1 VRILK
6 SDRSGYAWTRIPLIS
21 ALLVL
26 GAERT
31 GWAQADTAVTPP
43 AIAREFRGL
52 WVATVDNMD
61 WPSRRDLT
69 TEQQQAEL
77 LAILDRAS
85 ALHMNAIVLQVRPEA
100 DALYESR
107 LEPWSRYL
115 TGTQGRAPNPRWD
128 PLAFAVREAHKRG
141 LELHAWFNPYRAQYV
156 RGEQVAPSHVSV
168 RHPGWVVPYGPYRWM
183 NPGITAVRQRMVDV
197 LVDVVDR
204 YDIDG
209 VHIDDYFYPYP
220 ETRGGRTIPFPDAAT
235 YRAYLRNGGDLSRG
249 DWRRR
254 NVDLLVR
261 QFHAAVR
268 AEKPWV
274 KVGISPFGVWRPDN
288 PPGIRAGIDTY
299 SELFADSRKWLREGW
314 LDYLAPQLYW
324 PVSPPEQS
332 YPVILKWWVEENV
345 KGRHVWPG
353 LPLYKLPI
361 PGPKAMRAQDII
373 QEILLTRQQPG
384 ATGHIHFDASIL
396 MQNVNG
402 IADRLAPV
410 YSEPALV
417 PASPW
422 LDSIAPAAPRV
433 SLAIGSGSVSLR
445 IVPGDDQ
452 RVRWWVVQRHS
463 SAGWRSAI
471 VSGQET
477 SYTLSADDA
486 GADVM
491 SVTAVDRS
499 GNAGKPT
506 LLRLTH

>member
-1 VRILK
+1 V
-6 SDRSGYAWTRIPLIS
+6 G
-21 ALLVL
+21 LVL
-26 GAERT
+26 AVHRPA
-31 GWAQADTAVTPP
+31 WAQADTEVLPP
-43 AIAREFRGL
+43 PIAREFRGV

-69 TEQQQAEL
+69 AEQQQAEL

-85 ALHMNAIVLQVRPEA
+85 SLHMNAVVLQVRPEA

-115 TGTQGRAPNPRWD
+115 SGTQGKAPDPWWD

-141 LELHAWFNPYRAQYV
+141 LELHAWFNPYRAEYV
-156 RGEQVAPSHVSV
+156 RGEQVARSHVSTK
-168 RHPGWVVPYGPYRWM
+168 HPGWVVPYGPYRWM
-183 NPGITAVRQRMVDV
+183 NPGIAAVRQRMVDV

-204 YDIDG
+204 YDVDG

-220 ETRGGRTIPFPDAAT
+220 ETRNGRPIPFPDAST
-235 YRAYLRNGGDLSRG
+235 YGAYRRSGGDLSRG

-261 QFHAAVR
+261 QFYGAVK

-274 KVGISPFGVWRPDN
+274 KVGVSPFGIWRPGN
-288 PPGIRAGIDTY
+288 PPSIQSGIDTY
-299 SELFADSRKWLREGW
+299 LELFADSRKWLREGW

-332 YPVILKWWVEENV
+332 YPVLLDWWVEQDV

-353 LPLYKLPI
+353 LADYKLPI
-361 PGPKAMRAQDII
+361 GGPKAMRAQDIV
-373 QEILLTRQQPG
+373 QEILLTRERPG
-384 ATGHIHFDASIL
+384 ATGHIHFNAAIL
-396 MQNVNG
+396 MQNVDG
-402 IADRLAPV
+402 IADRLAAV
-410 YSEPALV
+410 YAEPALV

-422 LDSIAPAAPRV
+422 LDSIVPAAPRV
-433 SLAIGSGSVSLR
+433 SLAATAGGASSLR
-445 IVPGDDQ
+445 IVAGDAQ
-452 RVRWWVVQRHS
+452 HVRWWVVQRHS
-463 SAGWRSAI
+463 SAGWRTAI
-471 VSGQET
+471 VSGQDS
-477 SYTLSADDA
+477 SYTFTADDA
-486 GADVM
+486 GVDVM

-499 GNAGKPT
+499 GNAGQPT